1 MGNWKLLTALIAVP
15 SFALSACGGDGGAA
29 GEAGGEGL
37 DCRNVDVI
45 VPYSPGGGSDQQVRR
60 LQPALEDIL
69 GLKMNITYQDGADG
83 AQGWNSLS
91 TAAPDGCTIAN
102 VVMPNI
108 VHLTETAGEDAGFDS
123 DEFEYI
129 AFTENSPNMILVAQ
143 DAKWKTFEDFYAEA
157 EANPGKLSWNGVGS
171 IGELLTNEMSAATG
185 LELTYVPVT
194 GGVGDMIPQVVGGHV
209 DAAVTGSSGLEGD
222 QLRPLVLSAESD
234 KFESYGDIPT
244 FDEAGYPGVKLVTS
258 WGLILPP
265 ETPEDVVQTW
275 NDAVQ
280 EALADPEV
288 EKAYDETSFT
298 KLEQTPE
305 EAREYYEEQ
314 KQATLDAEKGTG

>member
-1 MGNWKLLTALIAVP
+1 MGNWKLLTALIAIP
-15 SFALSACGGDGGAA
+15 SFALSACGGDGGSAE
-29 GEAGGEGL
+29 EAGGEGL

-60 LQPALEDIL
+60 LQPAIEDIL
-69 GLKMNITYQDGADG
+69 GLKLNITYQTGGDG
-83 AQGWNSLS
+83 AQGWNGLA

-108 VHLTETAGEDAGFDS
+108 VNLSETAGEDLGFNS

-129 AFTENSPNMILVAQ
+129 AFTENAPNMILVAK
-143 DAKWKTFEDFYAEA
+143 DSKWKTFEDFAADA

-171 IGELLTNEMSAATG
+171 TGELLTNEMSAATG

-209 DAAVTGSSGLEGD
+209 DAAVTGASGLEGD
-222 QLRPLVLSAESD
+222 QLRPLVLSEESD
-234 KFESYGDIPT
+234 KFEKYGDIPT
-244 FDEAGYPGVKLVTS
+244 FEEAGYEDVKLVTS

-265 ETPEDVVQTW
+265 ETPEDIVQAW
-275 NDAVQ
+275 NDTIQ

-288 EKAYDETSFT
+288 EAAYEETSFT

-305 EAREYYEEQ
+305 EAREYYDEQ
-314 KQATLDAEKGTG
+314 KQATMDALEAVG